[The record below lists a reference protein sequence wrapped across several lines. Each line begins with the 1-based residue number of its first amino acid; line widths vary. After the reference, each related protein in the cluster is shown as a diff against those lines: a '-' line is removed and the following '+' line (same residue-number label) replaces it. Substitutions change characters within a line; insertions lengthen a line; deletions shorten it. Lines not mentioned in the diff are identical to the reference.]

1 MESNKENIQMAWNED
16 VDLIKTQTLIDNVKW
31 KQTRHVAY
39 HEYIME
45 FWPSGDLL
53 YEAIN
58 KMLMD
63 YGYDAKFKGFTYRY
77 WNNRGYRYWIFDNL
91 DGTRSYRSAINRT
104 YEDQE
109 RT

>member
-1 MESNKENIQMAWNED
+1 MAWNED

-31 KQTRHVAY
+31 KQTNYVAY

-58 KMLMD
+58 KMLVD
-63 YGYDAKFKGFTYRY
+63 CGYDAKFNGYDYRY
-77 WNNRGYRYWIFDNL
+77 WNNRGYRYWIFDNK
-91 DGTRSYRSAINRT
+91 DGTRSYKSAINRT